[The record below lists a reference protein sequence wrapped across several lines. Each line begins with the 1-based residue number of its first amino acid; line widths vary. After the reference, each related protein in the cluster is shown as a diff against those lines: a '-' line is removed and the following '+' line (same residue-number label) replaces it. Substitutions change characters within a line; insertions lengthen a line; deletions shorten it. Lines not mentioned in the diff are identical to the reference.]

1 MTLTIINEANERVNE
16 ELQKKKESSLV
27 AHTRLPDWR
36 KRAKYGLKAYT
47 IYYRYSIYLII
58 YIVKNEES
66 RNQL

>member
-1 MTLTIINEANERVNE
+1 MKNYKKRKKVRWLRTQDCLTGE
-16 ELQKKKESSLV
+16 
-27 AHTRLPDWR
+27 